1 MSVGEVVFNIVDGYD
16 ADMWDDSLL
25 IRQYDRACQASREL
39 KHRKHEAGK
48 RKKNWEL
55 GDGCRVV
62 YQDDG
67 LEYEAT
73 IVKIAGRK
81 TIVRLHGYKE
91 ELEVPIDELTES
103 LGQQYIMDQIAEAQ
117 MEVVTEDPYT
127 GPLKSGQ
134 YCRAFWSLDGSVYE
148 GRIESMEEEKVT
160 VRFIG
165 YDNEEIVMKQDLLQS
180 KGKEWRDLQI
190 EDANDD
196 FKEENNHFT
205 VNIDKLV
212 KDNSNV
218 LSQLD
223 IHSETKQVT
232 MNREIEKEKKS
243 KLKVREKE
251 KSGKHDKISKPL
263 KSDNKEKDRKVR
275 SNDHKLVPPLP
286 SFESVS
292 TVANDGPNV
301 PLPLFQHMPGI
312 STEPPL
318 LQGLPNIK
326 PARSSGLP
334 LPSFH
339 DFPPG
344 FGVEFP
350 EADQIPALAPPPPAP
365 IPVPGSMMNQ
375 QLLNSMLISWYLAGY
390 HTGIYQA
397 SSQPDKH
404 KKKK

>member
-1 MSVGEVVFNIVDGYD
+1 MKQE
-16 ADMWDDSLL
+16 
-25 IRQYDRACQASREL
+25 RE
-39 KHRKHEAGK
+39 
-48 RKKNWEL
+48 KKNWEL

-81 TIVRLHGYKE
+81 TIVRLPGYKE
-91 ELEVPIDELTES
+91 ELEVPIDELTDS

-148 GRIESMEEEKVT
+148 GRIESLEEEKVT

-165 YDNEEIVMKQDLLQS
+165 YDNEEIVMKQDLLES

-196 FKEENNHFT
+196 FKEENNQFN

-218 LSQLD
+218 LSKLD
-223 IHSETKQVT
+223 IHSETKQLT
-232 MNREIEKEKKS
+232 MNKEIEKEKKS
-243 KLKVREKE
+243 KAREKE
-251 KSGKHDKISKPL
+251 GKSGKRDKISKPQ
-263 KSDNKEKDRKVR
+263 KSDNKEKYKKVR
-275 SNDHKLVPPLP
+275 SNDHTFVPPLP

-292 TVANDGPNV
+292 TVANDCPNV
-301 PLPLFQHMPGI
+301 PLPLFQHMPGL
-312 STEPPL
+312 STSIIEPPL
-318 LQGLPNIK
+318 LHGLPNTK
-326 PARSSGLP
+326 SARSSGLP

-350 EADQIPALAPPPPAP
+350 EADQIPTLAPPPPAP
-365 IPVPGSMMNQ
+365 IPLPGSMMNQ

-397 SSQPDKH
+397 SSQPDKP
-404 KKKK
+404 KKKKK